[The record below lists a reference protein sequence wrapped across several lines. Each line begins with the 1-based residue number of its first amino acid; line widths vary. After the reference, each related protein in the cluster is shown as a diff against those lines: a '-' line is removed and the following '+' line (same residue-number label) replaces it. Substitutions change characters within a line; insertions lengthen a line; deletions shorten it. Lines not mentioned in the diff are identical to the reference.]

1 MNGMPQN
8 WVSVVATSALAPDSV
23 IGVTVGT
30 LDIAIYNVGGQI
42 YASDNICPHAYGY
55 LNHGYLEDDI
65 IECPLHGAR
74 FEVKTG
80 KGIDGPFECDL
91 KTFAVRV
98 VGEEIQVE
106 VPAESA

>member
-1 MNGMPQN
+1 MSGAPQN
-8 WVSVVATSALAPDSV
+8 WVAVAATSALAPDSV
-23 IGVTVGT
+23 IGVSVGS
-30 LDIAIYNVGGQI
+30 LDIAIYNVDGQL
-42 YASDNICPHAYGY
+42 YATDNICPHAYGY

-80 KGIDGPFECDL
+80 KGIAGPFECDL

-98 VGEEIQVE
+98 VGEDIQVDI
-106 VPAESA
+106 PAELA